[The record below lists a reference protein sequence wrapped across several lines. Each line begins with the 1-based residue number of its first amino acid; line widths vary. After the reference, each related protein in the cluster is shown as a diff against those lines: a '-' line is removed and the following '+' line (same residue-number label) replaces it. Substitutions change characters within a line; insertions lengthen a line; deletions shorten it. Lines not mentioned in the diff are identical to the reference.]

1 MGGHKRRI
9 LGDVARQFL
18 DAQVMHGCRASEV
31 IVLNIRSVQA
41 ADLPDL

>member
-1 MGGHKRRI
+1 MGGHERRI

-18 DAQVMHGCRASEV
+18 DAQVTHGCRASEV
-31 IVLNIRSVQA
+31 IVLNICSVQA